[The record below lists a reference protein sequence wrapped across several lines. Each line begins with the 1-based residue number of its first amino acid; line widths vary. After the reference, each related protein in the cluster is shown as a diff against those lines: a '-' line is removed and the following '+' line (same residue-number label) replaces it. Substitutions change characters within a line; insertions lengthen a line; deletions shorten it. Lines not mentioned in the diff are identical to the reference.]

1 MDSTK
6 RIQLLSNTEVDE
18 LYARP
23 EFNAHEQ
30 RLYFT
35 LNPSER
41 DALRQFSNTKT
52 RIYFILQLGYFKA
65 KQQFFNFSLEDVKDD
80 VKFIVGTYYSESASM
95 SLTGR
100 LSRDYIRIQR
110 HVILSLFNYRN
121 WSSNLIDEIQAHI
134 GDLLR
139 YYPKGHSAFR
149 QVLAYF
155 EHQQIIIPSYTTL
168 RDLFS
173 RAFAA
178 EEKRLSAVIASIPAS
193 QTDELSALIHR
204 EDGITALN
212 IIRSDQKDFQY
223 TAVKE
228 EVDKALRLKELYTF
242 AKAFIP
248 SLKLSKNAVRHYAD
262 IAEQYAASRLR
273 RLNKSQQMLHVLC
286 FVYHR
291 YQQIMDNLIV
301 SFCYHTRSI
310 MDAGKTYAS
319 MAHMEH
325 SSNVVTDFPKLAK
338 FLKWFPSR
346 NSDMTQKE
354 LNDIAYS
361 ILPKEQ
367 FSALAEFLDGNS
379 FDKKAALWEYYGKSS
394 RIFSLYLRPIFTA
407 VDFEYY
413 KDNSYISDLID
424 VLRSHYASGKTPSE
438 LKICDD
444 LGFTIPKGMTRYLK
458 RESTDTH
465 IDPYLF
471 EFYVYQKIY
480 HEIDRGRLYCNNSV
494 SYCDI
499 DTDLVDDAM
508 VDDVEKIAAEF
519 GYPKIPVYCDQRL
532 DDALQDLNDAWARTT
547 GNIQEN
553 SNPGFNIRETRT
565 GQQLWSLLYDS
576 SEKLDDA
583 FFKTLPKVEIANI
596 VMFIGDRIGMWSGF
610 THLKDRYTKRKKP
623 LPLAINA
630 CLLSEAFGFG
640 TLKMADMSDLEL
652 NQLRSMREDFIRVDT
667 LCAANDIVSN
677 HIHALPIF
685 KQWNLMDEKVLADA
699 DGQKHSTTDST
710 IQSRYSRKYLGKGRG
725 ISLYTLLANYVAVNA
740 KNIGLNEYEGH
751 SLYDMIYNNKTDI
764 DIHMV
769 TGDNH
774 SLNKLNF
781 VALDSIDVD
790 YVPSIKNVREA
801 ADDLYAAQPLDYD
814 TGVLKPKGIIDIERI
829 RSQRR
834 GVMRVLLSLIMQEN
848 TQSNIIRKLN
858 SHARYARLK
867 AALFEYNAI
876 FKSIHILNLI
886 DDMRLRKAI
895 RNARNRTEAYHQL
908 QSNIRKT
915 YNGIFQ
921 GKRIVENRVS
931 AHAARL
937 VANCIIAYNSMILNS
952 VYEKMRA
959 NGVRQAI
966 IDEFTRISPI
976 AWTHTLFTGRYSFR
990 KSNGKI
996 DVEAMARLLEA
1007 HVKQHFWNDQDDTD
1021 AQELTAYPLEFEVT

>member
-1 MDSTK
+1 LENNK
-6 RIQLLSNTEVDE
+6 RIHLLSSTEVEE

-23 EFNAHEQ
+23 EFNAYEQ

-35 LNPSER
+35 LNQSER
-41 DALRQFSNTKT
+41 AALAQHSNIKT

-65 KQQFFNFSLEDVKDD
+65 KQQFFNFSLDD
-80 VKFIVGTYYSESASM
+80 VSNDVQFIVSTYYSDTTSFQF
-95 SLTGR
+95 TGSI
-100 LSRDYIRIQR
+100 SREYSRKQR
-110 HVILSLFNYRN
+110 QAILSLFNYRK
-121 WSSNLIDEIQAHI
+121 WSPEYTSEIESHI

-149 QVLAYF
+149 QLLVYF
-155 EHQQIIIPSYTTL
+155 DHRKIIIPSYRTL
-168 RDLFS
+168 QDMFS
-173 RAFAA
+173 QAFAA
-178 EEKRLSAVIASIPAS
+178 EEKRMNAIMMNMPTSEKEQLSS
-193 QTDELSALIHR
+193 LIHKD
-204 EDGITALN
+204 DGITALN
-212 IIRSDQKDFQY
+212 IIRADQKDFQY
-223 TAVKE
+223 TAVKT
-228 EVDKALRLKELYTF
+228 EVDKAFRIVDLYTF
-242 AKAFIP
+242 AKGFIP
-248 SLKLSKNAVRHYAD
+248 SLNLSKNAVRYYAD

-273 RLNKSQQMLHVLC
+273 RLSKPQQWLHALC

-301 SFCYHTRSI
+301 SFCYHTRAI

-325 SSNVVTDFPKLAK
+325 SSSVVTDFPKLVK
-338 FLKWFPSR
+338 FLKWFPTRSP
-346 NSDMTQKE
+346 DMTQEE
-354 LNDIAYS
+354 LNEMAYS

-367 FSALAEFLDGNS
+367 FSALVEFLDGKS

-394 RIFSLYLRPIFTA
+394 RMFSLYLRPIFTA
-407 VDFEYY
+407 VTFEYY
-413 KDNSYISDLID
+413 KEDSYIDGLID
-424 VLRSHYASGKTPSE
+424 VLKSHYASGKSPSD

-444 LGFTIPKGMTRYLK
+444 LGFTVPKSMTKYLK
-458 RESTDTH
+458 RKPTETR

-471 EFYVYQKIY
+471 EFFVYQIIY
-480 HEIDRGRLYCNNSV
+480 HEIDRGRLYCNDSV

-499 DTDLVDDAM
+499 DIDLIDDAL
-508 VDDVEKIAAEF
+508 VDDVEKIASNF
-519 GYPKIPVYCDQRL
+519 GYPKIPIYCDQRL
-532 DDALQDLNDAWARTT
+532 DDALQELNDTWERTT
-547 GNIQEN
+547 TNIQDN
-553 SNPGFNIRETRT
+553 TNPGFSIKETKT
-565 GQQLWSLLYDS
+565 GQQHWSLLYDS
-576 SEKLDDA
+576 AEKLDDA
-583 FFKTLPKVEIANI
+583 FFKNLPKVEIANI
-596 VMFIGDRIGMWSGF
+596 VMFIGDLIDMWSGF
-610 THLKDRYTKRKKP
+610 THMKDRYTKRKKP

-652 NQLRSMREDFIRVDT
+652 NQLHSTREDFVRVDT
-667 LCAANDIVSN
+667 LCTANDIVSN
-677 HIHALPIF
+677 HIHSLPIF
-685 KQWNLMDEKVLADA
+685 KQWNLMDDKVLADA
-699 DGQKHSTTDST
+699 DGQKFTTTDST

-725 ISLYTLLANYVAVNA
+725 ISLYTLIANYVAVNA

-751 SLYDMIYNNKTDI
+751 SLYDMIYGNKTDI

-781 VALDSIDVD
+781 VTLDSIDVD

-801 ADDLYAAQPLDYD
+801 ANDLYAAQSMDNY
-814 TGVLKPKGIIDIERI
+814 TGVIKPKGSINVDRI

-876 FKSIHILNLI
+876 FKSIHVLNLI
-886 DDMRLRKAI
+886 DDMQLRKAI
-895 RNARNRTEAYHQL
+895 RSARNRTEAYHQL

-915 YNGIFQ
+915 YNGVFQ

-937 VANCIIAYNSMILNS
+937 IANCIIAYNSMILNS
-952 VYEKMRA
+952 VYEKMLA
-959 NGVRQAI
+959 NGMSQEI
-966 IDEFTRISPI
+966 FDEFTRISPI
-976 AWTHTLFTGRYSFR
+976 AWTHTLFTGRYSFK

-996 DVEAMARLLEA
+996 DVEAMAKILED
-1007 HVKQHFWNDQDDTD
+1007 HLKQLFWADK
-1021 AQELTAYPLEFEVT
+1021 

>member
-1 MDSTK
+1 M
-6 RIQLLSNTEVDE
+6 
-18 LYARP
+18 
-23 EFNAHEQ
+23 
-30 RLYFT
+30 
-35 LNPSER
+35 
-41 DALRQFSNTKT
+41 
-52 RIYFILQLGYFKA
+52 
-65 KQQFFNFSLEDVKDD
+65 
-80 VKFIVGTYYSESASM
+80 
-95 SLTGR
+95 
-100 LSRDYIRIQR
+100 
-110 HVILSLFNYRN
+110 
-121 WSSNLIDEIQAHI
+121 
-134 GDLLR
+134 
-139 YYPKGHSAFR
+139 
-149 QVLAYF
+149 
-155 EHQQIIIPSYTTL
+155 
-168 RDLFS
+168 
-173 RAFAA
+173 
-178 EEKRLSAVIASIPAS
+178 
-193 QTDELSALIHR
+193 
-204 EDGITALN
+204 
-212 IIRSDQKDFQY
+212 
-223 TAVKE
+223 
-228 EVDKALRLKELYTF
+228 
-242 AKAFIP
+242 
-248 SLKLSKNAVRHYAD
+248 
-262 IAEQYAASRLR
+262 
-273 RLNKSQQMLHVLC
+273 
-286 FVYHR
+286 
-291 YQQIMDNLIV
+291 
-301 SFCYHTRSI
+301 
-310 MDAGKTYAS
+310 
-319 MAHMEH
+319 
-325 SSNVVTDFPKLAK
+325 
-338 FLKWFPSR
+338 
-346 NSDMTQKE
+346 
-354 LNDIAYS
+354 
-361 ILPKEQ
+361 
-367 FSALAEFLDGNS
+367 
-379 FDKKAALWEYYGKSS
+379 
-394 RIFSLYLRPIFTA
+394 
-407 VDFEYY
+407 
-413 KDNSYISDLID
+413 
-424 VLRSHYASGKTPSE
+424 
-438 LKICDD
+438 
-444 LGFTIPKGMTRYLK
+444 
-458 RESTDTH
+458 
-465 IDPYLF
+465 
-471 EFYVYQKIY
+471 
-480 HEIDRGRLYCNNSV
+480 

-499 DTDLVDDAM
+499 DTDLVDDAL

-532 DDALQDLNDAWARTT
+532 DNALQDLKDAWARTT

-814 TGVLKPKGIIDIERI
+814 TGVLKPKGIIDIGRI

-867 AALFEYNAI
+867 AALFEYNAV